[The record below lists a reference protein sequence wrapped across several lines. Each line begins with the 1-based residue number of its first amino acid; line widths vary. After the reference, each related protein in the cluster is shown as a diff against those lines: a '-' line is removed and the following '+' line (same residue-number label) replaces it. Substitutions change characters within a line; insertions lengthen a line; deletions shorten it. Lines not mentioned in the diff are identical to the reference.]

1 MKLKL
6 KPQSVI
12 EMEIHSSQDE
22 LRLLRKAIGRFCMK
36 DMVRVGMTDEE
47 QIVLRKF
54 HSDLSEID
62 TVVGK

>member
-22 LRLLRKAIGRFCMK
+22 LRLLRKAIGRFCLR
-36 DMVRVGMTDEE
+36 DFVRVGMTEKE
-47 QIVLRKF
+47 QEVFRQF
-54 HSDLSEID
+54 HQDLSEID